1 MLRSMFSGVS
11 GLRIHQTRMDVI
23 ANNIAN
29 VNTTA
34 FKSSRVNFQEIY
46 SQTLKSASSP
56 ANGGGRGG
64 TNPSQVGLGISIAS
78 IDVLHMNGSAQRTD
92 KATDLAIEGDGF
104 FTVSDGSNQYYT
116 RAGNFDMDRSGNLV
130 TSGGLKL
137 MGWLNDPI
145 TQQVETTGEPKE
157 INLANL
163 VLPPKATSSI
173 TFEGNL
179 DNRAQTGNGDI
190 VPYTVSVFDA
200 KGTEHKLTYTFTKSA
215 AANEW
220 KYAVTDP
227 TGPTGLT
234 IAAGTGTLTFKTD
247 GSFDTTALDTPLMT
261 VTVPGTDDIVIQ
273 PSFTADKFTQYA
285 GDTLVKAAAV
295 DGCRKGELNG
305 INIDKSGNVTG
316 VYNNGEFRVEATLA
330 LARFTNPGGLERMG
344 DNLFTVSTNS
354 GFPDLGAAGQDG
366 RGIINP
372 GSLEMSNVDLAKEF
386 TDMISTQR
394 GFQANSR
401 IITTSDEMLQELVN
415 LKR

>member
-11 GLRIHQTRMDVI
+11 GLRVHQTRMDVI

-116 RAGNFDMDRSGNLV
+116 RAGNFDMDRSGSLV

-179 DNRAQTGNGDI
+179 DNRALDGNGDI

-200 KGTEHKLTYTFTKSA
+200 KGTEHKLTYTFTK
-215 AANEW
+215 
-220 KYAVTDP
+220 
-227 TGPTGLT
+227 
-234 IAAGTGTLTFKTD
+234 
-247 GSFDTTALDTPLMT
+247 TA
-261 VTVPGTDDIVIQ
+261 
-273 PSFTADKFTQYA
+273 
-285 GDTLVKAAAV
+285 
-295 DGCRKGELNG
+295 E
-305 INIDKSGNVTG
+305 
-316 VYNNGEFRVEATLA
+316 
-330 LARFTNPGGLERMG
+330 
-344 DNLFTVSTNS
+344 
-354 GFPDLGAAGQDG
+354 
-366 RGIINP
+366 
-372 GSLEMSNVDLAKEF
+372 
-386 TDMISTQR
+386 
-394 GFQANSR
+394 
-401 IITTSDEMLQELVN
+401 
-415 LKR
+415 

>member
-1 MLRSMFSGVS
+1 MFSGVS

-116 RAGNFDMDRSGNLV
+116 RAGNFDMDRSGSLV

-179 DNRAQTGNGDI
+179 DNRAKNGDI

-200 KGTEHKLTYTFTKSA
+200 KGTEHKLTYTFTKA
-215 AANEW
+215 ATVNKW
-220 KYAVTDP
+220 DYAVTDP
-227 TGPTGLT
+227 TDPTGLT
-234 IAAGTGTLTFKTD
+234 IPGGTGTVTFNTD
-247 GSFDTTALDTPLMT
+247 GSFNTTAPATNIPLMT
-261 VTVPGTDDIVIQ
+261 VAVAGTQTINIQ

-285 GDTLVKAAAV
+285 GETSVKAAAV
-295 DGCRKGELNG
+295 DGYRKGELNG

-316 VYNNGEFRVEATLA
+316 VYSNGEFRVEATLA